1 MCNPH
6 RVAIVVDPDFATRLE
21 GIAGR
26 VHVWIAATVSNRAAA
41 KRYWESHPTPIG
53 AAALEAGVTTFD
65 VDASQSADDWCS
77 AILSTVEEHH
87 GEYSHVPPVS
97 ELEIYGTTPTPTL
110 RSALEEFGFA
120 ADREDANGFH
130 ASRSIAG

>member
-1 MCNPH
+1 MSNPH
-6 RVAIVVDPDFATRLE
+6 RVAIVVDPDFGARLE
-21 GIAGR
+21 VLASR
-26 VHVWIAATVSNRAAA
+26 LHVWIAATVSNRAAA
-41 KRYWESHPTPIG
+41 ERYWESHPTPIG

-65 VDASQSADDWCS
+65 VDTSQSADEWCS

-110 RSALEEFGFA
+110 RSALEDSGFA
-120 ADREDANGFH
+120 PERENAGGFR
-130 ASRSIAG
+130 ASRSVAG